1 MWEQGGPRAMQ
12 AVVMGLVWQSLHG
25 HTRGGCEQ
33 LAWEGLGPVTGC
45 HAAGD
50 RRLLMGMG

>member
-1 MWEQGGPRAMQ
+1 MQ